1 MMKSSRIDLTRC
13 PEHRED
19 YISELK
25 QNQIVERKISRVMC
39 VTVVWLHGQYSSTEH
54 VGDTGKIGPVI
65 DINAVVLL
73 LSLHLIGHVPLL

>member
-19 YISELK
+19 YIRVSSNKTKPSREK
-25 QNQIVERKISRVMC
+25 RRVMC
-39 VTVVWLHGQYSSTEH
+39 VRVVWLQGQYSSTEH